1 MGKRG
6 EAQTAAKLPPKQR
19 RFVQEHLVDLNATQ
33 AAIRAGYSAKTA
45 DVQGPRLL
53 GNVRIQEAIQEA
65 MSRREKRTEITAD
78 RVLNELAKIAFSDL
92 TDFVEFGPDGIKIR
106 PSDKVDG
113 AVLSEV
119 SEMITKGAS
128 VTSVKLHSKM
138 KALELL
144 CKHLGLAPE
153 KHQLSGPNGG
163 PIEWVDLVKVAQ
175 SDGTGGTEP
184 DS

>member
-1 MGKRG
+1 MAVR
-6 EAQTAAKLPPKQR
+6 LPPKQR
-19 RFVQEHLVDLNATQ
+19 KFVQEYLIDLNATQ
-33 AAIRAGYSAKTA
+33 AAIRAGYSARTA
-45 DVQGPRLL
+45 RSQGQRLLTNVDVQAAL
-53 GNVRIQEAIQEA
+53 QEA

-92 TDFVEFGPDGIKIR
+92 TDFVEFGPDGIKIK
-106 PSDKVDG
+106 PSDQVDG
-113 AVLSEV
+113 AALSEV
-119 SEMITKGAS
+119 SEMVTMAATT
-128 VTSVKLHSKM
+128 TSVKLHPKM
-138 KALELL
+138 RALELL

-175 SDGTGGTEP
+175 SDGATNAEP

>member
-1 MGKRG
+1 M
-6 EAQTAAKLPPKQR
+6 AAKLPPRQR
-19 RFVQEHLVDLNATQ
+19 KFVQEYLIDLNATQ
-33 AAIRAGYSAKTA
+33 AAIRAGYSPKAA
-45 DVQGPRLL
+45 NNVGPRLL
-53 GNVRIQEAIQEA
+53 VNARVQAAIQQA

-92 TDFVEFGPDGIKIR
+92 KDFVEFGPGGIKIK
-106 PSDKVDG
+106 PSDQVDG
-113 AVLSEV
+113 TVLSEV
-119 SEMITKGAS
+119 SEMVAKGSA

-144 CKHLGLAPE
+144 SKHLGLAAPE
-153 KHQLSGPNGG
+153 KHELSGPNGG

-175 SDGTGGTEP
+175 SDGTGDAEA